1 MNGGT
6 LFDYL
11 NVVGTLKIKET
22 VDFLRDI
29 IVAIAYLH
37 ERSIAHRDIKP

>member
-6 LFDYL
+6 LFDLL
-11 NVVGTLKIKET
+11 NKVGILGIKET
-22 VDFLRDI
+22 VDFLRDVI
-29 IVAIAYLH
+29 LAVGYLH

>member
-11 NVVGTLKIKET
+11 NKVGVLSIKEA
-22 VDFLRDI
+22 VDYLRDVI
-29 IVAIAYLH
+29 LGISYLH